1 MINSIC
7 VRAGSDELVGKKIVF
22 YDPRALSFLLALFD
36 DYRKRGMGVDEAKK
50 AALVRYKLIGDI
62 DFATLYEFNEQI
74 EQSLTKL

>member
-1 MINSIC
+1 
-7 VRAGSDELVGKKIVF
+7 
-22 YDPRALSFLLALFD
+22 
-36 DYRKRGMGVDEAKK
+36 MGVDDAKK